1 VHIYTIIQGLRGM
14 FENQIRV
21 ERYNISKALFV
32 CKLVEGSQISPHV
45 IKMTDYLETLDKLG
59 CKLKDELA
67 TDMILQSLPVR
78 YESFIINFYM
88 NGMEKTVVELHGMLK
103 TINDS
108 IKNPNHMMMVQKEKK
123 KRKYWTPPKGKGF
136 R

>member
-1 VHIYTIIQGLRGM
+1 
-14 FENQIRV
+14 
-21 ERYNISKALFV
+21 
-32 CKLVEGSQISPHV
+32 
-45 IKMTDYLETLDKLG
+45 MTDYLETLDKLG

-67 TDMILQSLPVR
+67 TDMILQSLLVS
-78 YESFIINFYM
+78 YESFIINFHM

-123 KRKYWTPPKGKGF
+123 KRKHWTPPKGKGF